1 MDIRKLLSLFS
12 GLTGMGL
19 DKVSE
24 GLGIDEKLEYQ
35 KIQNA
40 VNDFE
45 KYILE
50 RHGENPSYEGIAKFW
65 KENQVSEELIKIQYN
80 LNSKYKDYEEFKTYL
95 NKLYDDKE
103 DIDKGLSISLMDEF
117 YQHLIKTIQETSQF
131 SQVDIATLR
140 TINSLTHAQLT
151 HAQIDSFE
159 NNIDE
164 LTHQNENVKI
174 NNCERIIQ
182 SAKSL
187 DIEINVNKGVPEITN
202 RNEIQQLIVKYITD
216 DLEGIPIHVQ
226 YKELVQLESKLTES
240 EISKLADSEI
250 ISLNRKVKELKMECE
265 TVERCIKL
273 YLDSRLEYSCF
284 KINSI
289 DKFERFVRNV
299 TLLSK
304 HQNTVK
310 EGKRYICLPVD
321 VNGEDGS
328 QFWFS
333 IEKSTEEFLKENFNE
348 QMLQLQ
354 QGFSAQGVELYVR
367 EICKYEKI
375 NILSNFIFFIDEKIL
390 KEGQDKIK
398 GQDDK
403 YFRLCNYVIS
413 PS

>member
-24 GLGIDEKLEYQ
+24 GLGIDEKLEYP

-80 LNSKYKDYEEFKTYL
+80 LNSKYKYYEEFKTYL

-140 TINSLTHAQLT
+140 TINSLT

-289 DKFERFVRNV
+289 DEFERFVRNV